1 MCVAGGQRDGGVQRP
16 FAWKRMR
23 EKERGTLVR
32 VGRGILVFFKNTD
45 NTIHGLSNVS
55 NGNLTGGA

>member
-1 MCVAGGQRDGGVQRP
+1 
-16 FAWKRMR
+16 MR

-32 VGRGILVFFKNTD
+32 VGRGILVFSKNTD

-55 NGNLTGGA
+55 NGNLTGEAWKGSKRNFRGTQRIV